1 MGKFVTDVAAIRR
14 RARQHMERGAVTE
27 NYQADAGEVV
37 KVLNEALATEI
48 VCVLRYKRHYY
59 VASGIDAAP
68 VAAEFLQHATEEQQH
83 GDWIAERIVQLGGE
97 PNFNPEGISER
108 AHSEF
113 DAKGETLVEMIR
125 EDLYAERIAIETYGD
140 IIRWLENNDPTT
152 RRMIEEILKMEEE
165 HADDLANLLATLSP
179 DRKPKQAR
187 PKSAPK
193 TAAPKAA
200 RKGPA
205 RKTSGRSGPQ
215 RRGRTARAVIATAF
229 LGMALALAGRAAAA
243 TDSPPDTPEKE
254 AGSEKLTTPQAE
266 PTPIT
271 GPLSEEQFKALH
283 TLKEGAAP
291 PPCGTT
297 VDLAGTRAYLSLP
310 PNQKAPYPG
319 IIVIHEWWGLNN
331 HIQHYSDRLAAEGY
345 AALAVDLYGGKIATS
360 PDTALAYV
368 KAVDPAAALRIMQAA
383 DLFLTQDTRVRAP
396 KRGAIGWCFGGGMA
410 LQLALKAPDLSAV
423 VMYYGQPV
431 MDPAELKAIKAPLLG
446 IFGNLDGSIPP
457 KTVNEFEKALKDA
470 GVKHEILRYDAEH
483 AFANPSNPHY
493 DLVHAA
499 EAWERVRSFLARE
512 LKSGK

>member
-1 MGKFVTDVAAIRR
+1 M
-14 RARQHMERGAVTE
+14 
-27 NYQADAGEVV
+27 
-37 KVLNEALATEI
+37 
-48 VCVLRYKRHYY
+48 
-59 VASGIDAAP
+59 ASGIDAAP
-68 VAAEFLQHATEEQQH
+68 VAAEFQQHATEEQQH
-83 GDWIAERIVQLGGE
+83 ADWIAERIVQLGGE

-113 DAKGETLVEMIR
+113 DAEGETLVEMIR

-179 DRKPKQAR
+179 DRKPKQPK

-193 TAAPKAA
+193 TAARKTA
-200 RKGPA
+200 RKGTA
-205 RKTSGRSGPQ
+205 RKSAGRSGPK
-215 RRGRTARAVIATAF
+215 RGGRTARAVIATAL
-229 LGMALALAGRAAAA
+229 LGVALALAGRAAAA

-254 AGSEKLTTPQAE
+254 VGSEKMTTTQAE

-310 PNQKAPYPG
+310 PNKKAPYPG
-319 IIVIHEWWGLNN
+319 VIVIHEWWGLNS

-345 AALAVDLYGGKIATS
+345 AALAVDLFGGKIATS

-383 DLFLTQDTRVRAP
+383 DLFLAQDTRVRAP

-410 LQLALKAPDLSAV
+410 LQLAMKASDLSAV
-423 VMYYGQPV
+423 VMYYGHPET
-431 MDPAELKAIKAPLLG
+431 DPAELKAIKAPLLA
-446 IFGNLDGSIPP
+446 IFGNQDGSIPP
-457 KTVNEFEKALKDA
+457 AMVNEFEKALKNA

-483 AFANPSNPHY
+483 AFANPSNSHY

-499 EAWERVRSFLARE
+499 EAWEQTRSFFARE
-512 LKSGK
+512 LKGK

>member
-1 MGKFVTDVAAIRR
+1 MGKFVSDVTAIRR

-37 KVLNEALATEI
+37 RVLNEALATEI

-68 VAAEFLQHATEEQQH
+68 VAAEFQQHATEEQQH
-83 GDWIAERIVQLGGE
+83 ADWIAERIVQLGGE

-113 DAKGETLVEMIR
+113 DAEGETLVEMIR

-152 RRMIEEILKMEEE
+152 RRLIEGILKVEEE

-179 DRKPKQAR
+179 DRKPKQPG

-193 TAAPKAA
+193 AAA
-200 RKGPA
+200 RKAG
-205 RKTSGRSGPQ
+205 GRSGPK

-229 LGMALALAGRAAAA
+229 LGVALALAGRAAAS
-243 TDSPPDTPEKE
+243 TDSPMSDTQEKE
-254 AGSEKLTTPQAE
+254 AGSGSEKLTTLQAE

-271 GPLSEEQFKALH
+271 GPLSEEQFKAMH
-283 TLKEGAAP
+283 VLKEGAAP

-310 PNQKAPYPG
+310 LKKKAPYPG
-319 IIVIHEWWGLNN
+319 VIVIHEWWGLNN

-345 AALAVDLYGGKIATS
+345 AALAVDLFGGKIATS

-383 DLFLTQDTRVRAP
+383 DLFLAQDTRVRAP

-410 LQLALKAPDLSAV
+410 LQLAMKAPDLSAV
-423 VMYYGQPV
+423 VMYYGPPV
-431 MDPAELKAIKAPLLG
+431 TDPAELKAIKPPLLA

-457 KTVNEFEKALKDA
+457 ATVNEFEKALKDA
-470 GVKHEILRYDAEH
+470 GVKHQILRYDAEH

-499 EAWERVRSFLARE
+499 EAWEKTRSFFARE
-512 LKSGK
+512 LKGK

>member
-37 KVLNEALATEI
+37 DVLNDALATEI
-48 VCVLRYKRHYY
+48 VCILRYKRHYY
-59 VASGIDAAP
+59 VASGINAAP
-68 VAAEFLQHATEEQQH
+68 VASEFLQHANEEQQH
-83 GDWIAERIVQLGGE
+83 ADWIADRIVQLGGE
-97 PNFNPEGISER
+97 PNFNPEGISQR

-113 DAKGETLVEMIR
+113 DAKGETLVEMLR

-140 IIRWLENNDPTT
+140 IIRWLDNNDPTT

-179 DRKPKQAR
+179 DRKPKPVR
-187 PKSAPK
+187 PKGAPARK
-193 TAAPKAA
+193 VAVKKAA
-200 RKGPA
+200 RKVA
-205 RKTSGRSGPQ
+205 GRGGMK
-215 RRGRTARAVIATAF
+215 RRGRSARAVMATAF
-229 LGMALALAGRAAAA
+229 LGAALALAGRAAASS
-243 TDSPPDTPEKE
+243 DSPRTAEKE
-254 AGSEKLTTPQAE
+254 AAAGSEKQMTTGAE

-310 PNQKAPYPG
+310 PNKKAPYPG
-319 IIVIHEWWGLNN
+319 VIVVHEWWGLND

-345 AALAVDLYGGKIATS
+345 AALAVDLYGGKIATT
-360 PDTALAYV
+360 PDAAMTYV
-368 KAVDPAAALRIMQAA
+368 KAVDPTAALKIMQTA
-383 DLFLTQDTRVRAP
+383 DLFLAQDTRVRAP
-396 KRGAIGWCFGGGMA
+396 KRGVIGWCFGGGMA
-410 LQLALKAPDLSAV
+410 LQLALKASDLSAV

-431 MDPAELKAIKAPLLG
+431 LNPNELKAIKAPLLG
-446 IFGNLDGSIPP
+446 IFGNLDQSIPP
-457 KTVNEFEKALKDA
+457 ATVNEFDKALKDA

-493 DLVHAA
+493 DQVHAA
-499 EAWERVRSFLARE
+499 EAWERVRAFFAQE
-512 LKSGK
+512 LKGK